1 MRQRVNNSTSSGEIS
16 DSPMIGVPSRTDSED
31 SGSGD
36 GNKNRDDLY
45 LFTRGQ
51 VFKKSGRRSSA
62 PPRSFTF
69 PMPSPGIMKL
79 PPPSF
84 MNYSDSGFDTPG
96 LILSFPGHQDA
107 FSSYQGHDNNHGYH
121 SSSSTPGIPSA
132 LIPSLDLFPLEGA
145 DQLPMFDSTTDGTAG
160 GTDHASSA
168 SWLQSFG
175 IPDGSSI
182 GFAR

>member
-1 MRQRVNNSTSSGEIS
+1 
-16 DSPMIGVPSRTDSED
+16 MIGVPSRKNSED
-31 SGSGD
+31 SASGGD
-36 GNKNRDDLY
+36 GNKNKDDLY

-51 VFKKSGRRSSA
+51 VFKKSGRRSA

-84 MNYSDSGFDTPG
+84 MNYADSGFDTPG
-96 LILSFPGHQDA
+96 LMLSFPGHQDA
-107 FSSYQGHDNNHGYH
+107 FSASFPNHDNGHGYH
-121 SSSSTPGIPSA
+121 SSSSTPGIASA

-160 GTDHASSA
+160 GTDHAGSN

-175 IPDGSSI
+175 IPDGTSI
-182 GFAR
+182 GFSR

>member
-1 MRQRVNNSTSSGEIS
+1 MMG
-16 DSPMIGVPSRTDSED
+16 GVPLRTESEE
-31 SGSGD
+31 SGSAD
-36 GNKNRDDLY
+36 GNKNRDDLF
-45 LFTRGQ
+45 LFTRCQ
-51 VFKKSGRRSSA
+51 VFKKSGRRASA
-62 PPRSFTF
+62 PLRSLSF
-69 PMPSPGIMKL
+69 PMASPGILKL

-96 LILSFPGHQDA
+96 LMLNFPGHQDG
-107 FSSYQGHDNNHGYH
+107 FPPFPGHGNNHGYH

-145 DQLPMFDSTTDGTAG
+145 DQLPMFDSTDGTTG
-160 GTDHASSA
+160 GADHTSST

-175 IPDGSSI
+175 IPDGASI

>member
-1 MRQRVNNSTSSGEIS
+1 MNNPTPGEIS
-16 DSPMIGVPSRTDSED
+16 DSPMIGVPSRTDSDE
-31 SGSGD
+31 SGSGE
-36 GNKNRDDLY
+36 GNKNKDDLF

-51 VFKKSGRRSSA
+51 VFKKSGRRSCA

-69 PMPSPGIMKL
+69 PMPSPGILKL

-96 LILSFPGHQDA
+96 LMLTFPGHQDA
-107 FSSYQGHDNNHGYH
+107 FSFPNHGDAHGYH

-132 LIPSLDLFPLEGA
+132 LIPSLDLFPLDGP
-145 DQLPMFDSTTDGTAG
+145 DQLPMFDSSTDATTAG
-160 GTDHASSA
+160 ADPTGSA

-175 IPDGSSI
+175 ISDGTSI